1 MKRTITIDGK
11 DITFVATARTP
22 LLYKQYTGRD
32 LFLDLNRLQE
42 DQGIAL
48 EVFGNLA
55 YVMAKQADPSIGDI
69 DEWFDG
75 FGMFSI
81 YTALPQLSDMWAVE
95 MAATSSPKK
104 KAGKRKGS

>member
-11 DITFVATARTP
+11 EITFVATARTR
-22 LLYKQYTGRD
+22 LLYKQYTGKD

-42 DQGIAL
+42 DHGNAL

-55 YVMAKQADPSIGDI
+55 YVMAKQADPGIGDM
-69 DEWFDG
+69 DEWLDD

-95 MAATSSPKK
+95 MASTSVPKK
-104 KAGKRKGS
+104 KAGKQRGS

>member
-55 YVMAKQADPSIGDI
+55 YVMAKQADPGIGDR

-95 MAATSSPKK
+95 MASTSSPKK

>member
-32 LFLDLNRLQE
+32 LFLDLNRMQE
-42 DQGIAL
+42 DQGNAL

-55 YVMAKQADPSIGDI
+55 YVMAKQADPGIGDM

-95 MAATSSPKK
+95 MASTSSPKK